1 MSLFSMSAFL
11 LSPFTAEEV
20 TVSVHIAPE
29 ELADAAEGLLDPA
42 RSAVVEAHLLGCDA
56 CTQVVIELTQVSVSL
71 AAVPTP
77 PMPDEV
83 FARLA
88 DVVAKESHHR
98 TSGAAAAEAA
108 RRQERAEAHRPH
120 LGDFGADLP
129 LSSKT
134 RFLYRALLACV
145 LAAVVGFGGYV
156 MSASIGLNEPSADQP
171 AFVDSNR
178 LGAEASAVKA
188 ARDLEVH
195 RFSKAWTCA
204 RGVTQGRIT
213 GITTAVVDGNPAYLV
228 YTRADSV
235 TSVTVVSGCDGPS
248 PAAGPSA
255 TLQR

>member
-1 MSLFSMSAFL
+1 MSD
-11 LSPFTAEEV
+11 
-20 TVSVHIAPE
+20 HIAPE

-42 RSAVVEAHLLGCDA
+42 RSAVVETHLVACDA
-56 CTQVVIELTQVSVSL
+56 CTQVVADLSGISLTL
-71 AAVPTP
+71 ASVPTP
-77 PMPDEV
+77 AMPDDV
-83 FARLA
+83 FARLS
-88 DVVAKESHHR
+88 DVVEAESRHR

-108 RRQERAEAHRPH
+108 RRHERLEAHRPH
-120 LGDFGADLP
+120 LGDFGSDLP

-171 AFVDSNR
+171 AFVDSGQ

-204 RGVTQGRIT
+204 RSVTQGRIT
-213 GITTAVVDGNPAYLV
+213 GITTAVVDGQPAYLV

-248 PAAGPSA
+248 PTAGPSA
-255 TLQR
+255 TLDR